1 MNADEIFEILKSHH
15 EETGEIMD
23 GIDFLKRVEGS
34 TVNAI
39 TTGVNLFDEYLDEQR
54 EEQHEFKRSGVSV
67 SRRAL

>member
-23 GIDFLKRVEGS
+23 EIDFLKQVEGS
-34 TVNAI
+34 AVNAI

-54 EEQHEFKRSGVSV
+54 EGQHEFKRSGVSV

>member
-1 MNADEIFEILKSHH
+1 MNADEIFEILKSHY
-15 EETGEIMD
+15 EETREIMD
-23 GIDFLKRVEGS
+23 GVDFLKQVEGS

-54 EEQHEFKRSGVSV
+54 EERHEFKRSSIPV